1 VRIHVPLIR
10 FLLEA
15 GFLILVAAAVGLAG
29 LGWVWIAVIMFCA
42 WLLVA
47 IVERSEARSSAP
59 AEETESEPAEEPAVD
74 VASEVEPEPAPE
86 LEPEPEPELESEP
99 EPEPEPERVP
109 LAAVPSPPPEP
120 EPEPE
125 PEPQPEPEPEPQPEP
140 EVVVPF
146 VQRDV
151 TPREW
156 NVWELEKI
164 ASEVGGADAA
174 RDEERAL
181 LLMNLRQFANTS
193 GDLPVDF
200 DPLVRDAFG
209 TALTTSMAERPA

>member
-1 VRIHVPLIR
+1 VRIHIPLIR

-59 AEETESEPAEEPAVD
+59 AEEAEAEPAEEPAVD

-86 LEPEPEPELESEP
+86 PAPEPEPEPEPGPEP

-109 LAAVPSPPPEP
+109 LAAVPPPPHEP
-120 EPEPE
+120 EREPEPE
-125 PEPQPEPEPEPQPEP
+125 PEPQPEPEP

-164 ASEVGGADAA
+164 ASEVEGVDPA

-209 TALTTSMAERPA
+209 PALTTSMAERPA